1 MLAFQTGTMETK
13 IRSCESEASPKG
25 RATQTELWKRLQDFD
40 LDGDA
45 AFPFTRRLT
54 RDNAWSPQFAMRV
67 AEEYKKFLFL
77 AVESGHPVTP
87 SDEVDQ
93 AWHLHLCYTRSYWDE
108 LCAQV
113 LERPLHHGPTRGGAQ
128 ESAKFNDWYARTLDS
143 YREHFDCEPPSDIWP
158 AAEVRFAQPGQWRR
172 VSTQSHWVL
181 KKPRLLNFLPALST
195 LGRARESVPFAPPL
209 AGASALLILCV
220 ALFIGGDAQG
230 AVARNLSGLNIFNW
244 SGPSFLALFWSLCLI
259 GAIAILTVRG
269 IFTLPDDRSF
279 PTPELDAYQAAR
291 LSDAGDLP
299 TDAALAS
306 LQRARK
312 IHIGRNGRISR
323 WDDAPPSHLWEREV
337 WNAIA
342 GGHQTLSGVRQ
353 SVRDKLKYLDL
364 GLEQAGLLIEPSL
377 VARVQRIC
385 LSIPLALL
393 LIGLSKIA
401 IGVSRGKP
409 VGFLLAT
416 CVALGAVMLCL
427 WSSRPRRS
435 KRGNSYLEHLRWRH
449 KRADLRARAATDEG
463 AIAFSLALW
472 GYSELDALGMAEARA
487 AMRPVSSGGDSGGS
501 SGGSDG
507 GSSCGGSGDG
517 GGGGGCGGGGCGG
530 CGGG

>member
-1 MLAFQTGTMETK
+1 METK

-25 RATQTELWKRLQDFD
+25 RAQETKLWHKLQQFD

-45 AFPFTRRLT
+45 PFSFTRRLA
-54 RDNAWSPQFAMRV
+54 RDNAWSFEFSMRV
-67 AEEYKKFLFL
+67 VKEYKKFLFL
-77 AVESGHPVTP
+77 AVESGHPVSP
-87 SDEVDQ
+87 SDQVDQ

-143 YREHFDCEPPSDIWP
+143 YRTHFGSEPPSDIWSG
-158 AAEVRFAQPGQWRR
+158 ASIRFAQPGQWRR

-181 KKPRLLNFLPALST
+181 KKPRLLNFSPALST

-209 AGASALLILCV
+209 AGASGLLMLCAL
-220 ALFIGGDAQG
+220 LFIGGDASD
-230 AVARNLSGLNIFNW
+230 AVAQNLSGLNIFNW

-259 GAIAILTVRG
+259 GAMAVLAVRS
-269 IFTLPDDRSF
+269 FFALPDDRSS
-279 PTPELDAYQAAR
+279 PVQELDAYQAAR
-291 LSDAGDLP
+291 LSDVGDLP

-306 LQRARK
+306 LQQARK

-323 WDDAPPSHLWEREV
+323 WDDAPPSHPWEREV

-342 GGHQTLSGVRQ
+342 GGHQTLAGVRQ
-353 SVRDKLKYLDL
+353 SVRDKLKYLDM

-377 VARVQRIC
+377 VARVQRIS

-435 KRGNSYLEHLRWRH
+435 NRGNFYLEHLRWRH

-472 GYSELDALGMAEARA
+472 GYSELDALGMAEART
-487 AMRPVSSGGDSGGS
+487 AMRPASSGGDGGS
-501 SGGSDG
+501 SSEGSDG
-507 GSSCGGSGDG
+507 GGGDGGG

>member
-25 RATQTELWKRLQDFD
+25 RAQETELWKRLQDFD

-45 AFPFTRRLT
+45 AFSFTRRLA
-54 RDNAWSPQFAMRV
+54 RDNAWSPQFSMRV
-67 AEEYKKFLFL
+67 VEEYKKFLFL
-77 AVESGHPVTP
+77 AVESGHPVSP

-113 LERPLHHGPTRGGAQ
+113 LERSLHHGPTRGGAQ
-128 ESAKFNDWYARTLDS
+128 ENAKFNDWYARTLDS
-143 YREHFDCEPPSDIWP
+143 YRAHFGCEPPSDIWP
-158 AAEVRFAQPGQWRR
+158 AADVRFAQPGQWRR

-181 KKPRLLNFLPALST
+181 KKPKLLNFSPALSSLAA
-195 LGRARESVPFAPPL
+195 LGQARESVPCAPPL
-209 AGASALLILCV
+209 AGANALLMLC
-220 ALFIGGDAQG
+220 ALLFIGGDAQG
-230 AVARNLSGLNIFNW
+230 VIAQNVGGLNIFNW
-244 SGPSFLALFWSLCLI
+244 NGPSFLALFWSLCLI
-259 GAIAILTVRG
+259 GALAVLAVRN
-269 IFTLPDDRSF
+269 FFALPDDRSF
-279 PTPELDAYQAAR
+279 PVQEQELDAYQIAR

-299 TDAALAS
+299 TDAALATM
-306 LQRARK
+306 QQARK
-312 IHIGRNGRISR
+312 IHIARSGRISR
-323 WDDAPPSHLWEREV
+323 WDDAPPSHPWEREV

-342 GGHQTLSGVRQ
+342 AGHGTLSGVRS

-377 VARVQRIC
+377 VARVQRIS
-385 LSIPLALL
+385 LSIPLVLL

-416 CVALGAVMLCL
+416 CVALGIVMLCL

-449 KRADLRARAATDEG
+449 KRADLRARGATDGG

-487 AMRPVSSGGDSGGS
+487 AMRPVSSSG
-501 SGGSDG
+501 DG
-507 GSSCGGSGDG
+507 GSSSGSSCGSD